1 MYEHRRERLL
11 PFGAFLWRFVWH
23 IGVSAA
29 VVLLSL
35 LVGMLGYVNYEHLGW
50 LDAFLNAAML
60 LGGMGPVDPPKH
72 TGGKLFAGFFALYSG
87 LVFLIVAGVVL
98 APVAHRVLHRFHL
111 EDESS
116 GTPDGLAGRRKRP

>member
-1 MYEHRRERLL
+1 M
-11 PFGAFLWRFVWH
+11 WH

-72 TGGKLFAGFFALYSG
+72 TGGKLFAGFFALSNRMANATGMMPNEAFY
-87 LVFLIVAGVVL
+87 
-98 APVAHRVLHRFHL
+98 RM
-111 EDESS
+111 
-116 GTPDGLAGRRKRP
+116 GR